1 MAKTFNGGIWSGI
14 GDSVARDDMFRNE
27 RDDKAL
33 GGLLEAA
40 KFIEKINANRKM
52 QKDWEDYFKGK
63 KERQTLAD
71 MAEAEDVEYVLELE
85 SLPAAASLLVDEG
98 QVPDEMEDSIWG
110 GKMQGFLTGI
120 PRSAV
125 SSPSITDPSIIATD
139 DDDVTFMQSFN
150 PVDNRNDIKR
160 AQTIIG
166 TEADG
171 IWGPKSWNA
180 YYTWRG

>member
-14 GDSVARDDMFRNE
+14 GDAVASDDMFRKE

-52 QKDWEDYFKGK
+52 QKEWEDYFKGK
-63 KERQTLAD
+63 NERQTLAD
-71 MAEAEDVEYVLELE
+71 MAEAEDVEDV
-85 SLPAAASLLVDEG
+85 VDEG
-98 QVPDEMEDSIWG
+98 QVPDEVEGSIWG
-110 GKMQGFLTGI
+110 DY
-120 PRSAV
+120 
-125 SSPSITDPSIIATD
+125 SPSLFGYSPSLIATKD
-139 DDDVTFMQSFN
+139 PDVAFMKYFN
-150 PVDNRNDIKR
+150 PVDNRNRNDIKR

>member
-14 GDSVARDDMFRNE
+14 GDAVARDDMFRKE
-27 RDDKAL
+27 RDEKAL

-63 KERQTLAD
+63 NERQTLAD
-71 MAEAEDVEYVLELE
+71 MAEAEDVEDVLELE

-98 QVPDEMEDSIWG
+98 QVPDEVEGSIWG
-110 GKMQGFLTGI
+110 GNGLGGE
-120 PRSAV
+120 SV
-125 SSPSITDPSIIATD
+125 GYSPSLIATED
-139 DDDVTFMQSFN
+139 PDVAFMKYFN
-150 PVDNRNDIKR
+150 PVDNRNRNDIKR

>member
-14 GDSVARDDMFRNE
+14 GDAVARDDMLRKESN
-27 RDDKAL
+27 DKAL

-71 MAEAEDVEYVLELE
+71 MAEAEDVEDVLELE
-85 SLPAAASLLVDEG
+85 SLPTTASLLVDG
-98 QVPDEMEDSIWG
+98 AQFPDKEVSIWG
-110 GKMQGFLTGI
+110 GNGLGGE
-120 PRSAV
+120 SV
-125 SSPSITDPSIIATD
+125 GYSPSLIATED
-139 DDDVTFMQSFN
+139 PDVAFMKYFN
-150 PVDNRNDIKR
+150 PVDNRNRNDIKR